1 MACCCPREPYPTY
14 MYVFEVPSAEIIVI
28 MMMMMMM
35 MMMIMMMII
44 IIIIICYQRIH
55 FIEEMCEV
63 FHLWDP
69 RSLYINVTG
78 QI

>member
-1 MACCCPREPYPTY
+1 MACCGPREPYPTY

-28 MMMMMMM
+28 MMMMM